1 MTRTLSTN
9 IYPRSEHCLQ
19 TASDWWEGSEQ
30 PILRLAHDA
39 DVFSIW
45 QNAFMIVTMSL
56 LKVLTDSPEPEIDV
70 SCWPELL
77 FQVMQRCRQNTLQ
90 PADLISLNFSFKR
103 CVFNSWQRENPNR
116 GLFPDFLVMTRTME
130 VTWQQSTHVSE
141 FLHRSNPRVWSSISS
156 LLVIV
161 MTFPLQHV
169 SKHDW
174 LLVKPGETSNTD
186 QALMENKLLWVTSSE
201 VVQTWLTKAA
211 SWNRPLICL
220 HNRQFPCVMW

>member
-103 CVFNSWQRENPNR
+103 CVLNSRTTRKPKSWSLPRLLGHDPDNGGHMTTVNPCLR
-116 GLFPDFLVMTRTME
+116 VPPQVESQGLIIYQQFISDRDDFSP
-130 VTWQQSTHVSE
+130 STC
-141 FLHRSNPRVWSSISS
+141 F
-156 LLVIV
+156 
-161 MTFPLQHV
+161 
-169 SKHDW
+169 
-174 LLVKPGETSNTD
+174 
-186 QALMENKLLWVTSSE
+186 
-201 VVQTWLTKAA
+201 QTWLITCKTRRNFKHGSSTDGKQA
-211 SWNRPLICL
+211 PLGYKQRGCPDL
-220 HNRQFPCVMW
+220 THQSCVLEQTPHLLT